1 MVLVIS
7 TIVLVLSIVS
17 LILSRSRDIDWELSD
32 KLGIGGWVGVV
43 ISIWI
48 GFFLLGFA
56 VDVNTVKTEVT
67 DYEIVDSKYHLMID
81 TEEDVE
87 VIDDVTMFKN
97 FKYSKNFKVYKVV
110 KENSYG
116 LENSVEYVIEP
127 VKE

>member
-17 LILSRSRDIDWELSD
+17 LILSRSRNIDWELSD

-48 GFFLLGFA
+48 GFFLLGFT